1 MANFNCCNLV
11 SGLQLEIDGC
21 VISIN
26 MNSSTEII
34 KECESEGD
42 VTGEI
47 LIGATKG
54 SMSINTFV
62 KEYTDAVASTVIFT
76 ECSTSANLS
85 IPWMTR
91 YDCDSGN
98 DYTQYINTGQG
109 SASVIGEPPYV
120 VLLNPVVTAYP
131 NLTANSSSGPST
143 VYSLQSQV
151 DGYGLAYNGGPII
164 FNFNS
169 SIESSLKILLGDVIP
184 TNILTGLGFA
194 AELGN
199 TIMYLQSF
207 NVNYTPGEI
216 PTATFSYAFS
226 LS

>member
-1 MANFNCCNLV
+1 MAIDCCRLV
-11 SGLQLEIDGC
+11 SGLQLNVNGC
-21 VISIN
+21 VVSIN

-34 KECESEGD
+34 KECESEDVG

-62 KEYTDAVASTVIFT
+62 KEYTDAPDSTIIFT

-109 SASVIGEPPYV
+109 AATIIGEPPYV
-120 VLLNPVVTAYP
+120 VLLNSVVTAYP
-131 NLTANSSSGPST
+131 NLTANSSSGPAT
-143 VYSLQSQV
+143 IYSLQPQI
-151 DGYGLAYNGGPII
+151 DGYGLSYTGGPID
-164 FNFNS
+164 FNS
-169 SIESSLKILLGDVIP
+169 SDEATLKISLGDIIP
-184 TNILTGLGFA
+184 TNILTELGFP

-199 TIMYLQSF
+199 TTMYLQSF

-216 PTATFSYAFS
+216 PTANYSYAFS